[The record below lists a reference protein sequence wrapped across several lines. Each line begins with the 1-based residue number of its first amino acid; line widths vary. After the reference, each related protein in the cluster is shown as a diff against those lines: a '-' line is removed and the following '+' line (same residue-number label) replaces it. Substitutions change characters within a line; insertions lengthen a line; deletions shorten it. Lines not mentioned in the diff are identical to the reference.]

1 MAQSIANNREPAG
14 PAHQLDVYLQRQMS
28 RASGQVRLFELFS
41 AILLLI
47 GGILGS
53 LFLVALV
60 DAWVIELR
68 PWMRWL
74 VLISLVGGAAAW
86 TVLVIV
92 PLMIRRINP
101 VYAAR
106 MVELARPEIKN
117 GLINYL
123 LLRSVERTGQPISR
137 RVIELVGSRAAH
149 DISGVEISETIDKSR
164 SVRAAMFLVLVL
176 GAFAAYLFLSP
187 KSPFQTIAR
196 VLAPSA
202 DLARPAR
209 VRIFEVQPGDAVAF
223 FGQPVTI
230 SAKVTGRFAE
240 EPVSVVYSTTDG
252 QVINATVGMQPSES
266 ADESWSVVL
275 RTDERGVG
283 QSLTYHV
290 EAGDGKS
297 STYSLIV
304 KSTPMLT
311 VDRIEYR
318 FPEYTRLP
326 ELRETGNPEIHGLE
340 GTSVTVHA
348 VANTEL
354 KQARLELLNRIREDN
369 YEVVGTVPLQ
379 VADKKNAS
387 GSFQLQL
394 DTRRQGQLW
403 SHYRLELTTTDGTR
417 GDPGTTFPIR
427 VIPDL
432 APEIQ
437 ILEPGQPEVTLP
449 LNSRLRFFIRAE
461 DQDFELRQIVAHGTS
476 LGVPAF
482 EKEVPIPP
490 DADRAGQIN
499 AAFDLVPKELLLRAG
514 ETVVVNFEAV
524 DNRTAL
530 TSTAA
535 DPNRTRSNNV
545 IVTITPPVENPEN
558 PPPADGDE
566 QGDKGDSKTGE
577 SNQPPRDNGKGDKKK
592 DDRGPEGDDAGSDE
606 KEQGNKD
613 QQNPDD
619 PGEGE
624 NSGEKQNDKDTNNPQ
639 SGEKDSGDSKGNKK
653 QGRNK
658 DDKNSPENKGDE
670 GEGAGSDS
678 DPAAGAGQDKSDS
691 SKGQKSDGKQGAGEK
706 SDKKGDKSSSNNGQS
721 KESGES
727 GTSGDGDPQNQHGN
741 ADSSP
746 ANPDDTANE
755 GNRPGENGSSQDQM
769 SEDAHAGEI
778 FEEINRFREQ
788 KQNKN
793 RDQGQEQKGSEAS
806 GNNSENDNGK
816 QSGEKSDPQ
825 NKGNQAEKN
834 PAGRNK
840 GDKSSSDEKSSPSGD
855 PGDKSDEGNKSQG
868 NPAGSD
874 KQDGKNQGADKQSG
888 DKPGDQKQ
896 GDQKQGNGE
905 EKNSNNASQQQDG
918 DKTNQGNPSQGED
931 KGNSGQNEK
940 SSSDGGQGEEKSGD
954 KQNGDK
960 SSGGGEESE
969 KGEQKD
975 ESASKSSGQG
985 GPPEETSGG
994 ESPGSSNDQK
1004 GDSAGGQGGEKSGDP
1019 SAGKQ
1024 GNKSGGDP
1032 EGEGDGDEK
1041 TAGDASSKQGNGK
1054 TSSGSKAPGNEPGNE
1069 KGSDQG
1075 KPAPDEA
1082 KRGNGDAGKKAG
1094 GGEGEGGG
1102 EKGDGKG
1109 NPGQGANG
1117 GGGSENPAGS
1127 GAGTGG
1133 GGSPGGGG
1141 NTGASQNKPNS
1152 TGQDVGADEANL
1164 EFTKKA
1170 TDLAIEYLE
1179 GQQEDPDPE
1188 LLERLN
1194 WTEAELREFVQR
1206 WKDLKARAE
1215 SGNEAE
1221 KRQLEQELRSLG
1233 LTPPETAVGEQEI
1246 DRDQQTGYREEGR
1259 VNNAPPGF
1267 KAFQRRRNRTDE
1279 NKK

>member
-14 PAHQLDVYLQRQMS
+14 AAQQLDAYLQRQMS

-41 AILLLI
+41 AVLLLI
-47 GGILGS
+47 GGILGA

-74 VLISLVGGAAAW
+74 VLISLLGGSAAW
-86 TVLVIV
+86 TILVIV

-123 LLRSVERTGQPISR
+123 LLRSVERSGQPVSR

-176 GAFAAYLFLSP
+176 GAFATYLFLSP

-223 FGQPVTI
+223 FGQPVKI
-230 SAKVTGRFAE
+230 SARVSGRFAE

-252 QVINATVGMQPSES
+252 QVINATLGMQPSES

-340 GTSVTVHA
+340 GTTVTVHA

-354 KQARLELLNRIREDN
+354 KQARLELLNRIREGN

-394 DTRRQGQLW
+394 DTRRQAQLW

-417 GDPGTTFPIR
+417 GDPGTPFPIK

-437 ILEPGQPEVTLP
+437 ILEPEQPEVTLP
-449 LNSRLRFFIRAE
+449 LNSRLRFFVRAQ
-461 DQDFELRQIVAHGTS
+461 DQDFELRRIVAYGTS

-490 DADRAGQIN
+490 DADQAGQIN
-499 AAFDLVPKELLLRAG
+499 VAFDLVPKELLLRAG

-530 TSTAA
+530 TSNAA

-545 IVTITPPVENPEN
+545 IVTITPPVENPEEST
-558 PPPADGDE
+558 PPPDGNE
-566 QGDKGDSKTGE
+566 QNDKGDSKTGE
-577 SNQPPRDNGKGDKKK
+577 NNPPPRENDKGEKKK
-592 DDRGPEGDDAGSDE
+592 DERGPEGDDPGSDE

-613 QQNPDD
+613 EKNPDD
-619 PGEGE
+619 PGEGDD
-624 NSGEKQNDKDTNNPQ
+624 SGDKQNDKDKNDPS
-639 SGEKDSGDSKGNKK
+639 SGENDSGDSKGNKN

-658 DDKNSPENKGDE
+658 DDKNSSENKGDE

-678 DPAAGAGQDKSDS
+678 EPAAGAGRDKSDS
-691 SKGQKSDGKQGAGEK
+691 AKGQKSDGKQTGAGEK
-706 SDKKGDKSSSNNGQS
+706 SDKKGDKSGSQDSQTEQS
-721 KESGES
+721 AESGSSGES
-727 GTSGDGDPQNQHGN
+727 DPQNQQGN
-741 ADSSP
+741 SDGSP
-746 ANPDDTANE
+746 ANPDDTGSQ
-755 GNRPGENGSSQDQM
+755 GNRPGENGNSQDQM
-769 SEDAHAGEI
+769 SEDAHPGEI

-788 KQNKN
+788 KQNN
-793 RDQGQEQKGSEAS
+793 DRGQGQEQKGSEES
-806 GNNSENDNGK
+806 GD
-816 QSGEKSDPQ
+816 
-825 NKGNQAEKN
+825 
-834 PAGRNK
+834 NK
-840 GDKSSSDEKSSPSGD
+840 GDKASPDEKSSGN
-855 PGDKSDEGNKSQG
+855 PGDKSDGGDKSQG
-868 NPAGSD
+868 NPQASD
-874 KQDGKNQGADKQSG
+874 KQGGKNQGADKQGG
-888 DKPGDQKQ
+888 DKQNDQKQ
-896 GDQKQGNGE
+896 GDGE
-905 EKNSNNASQQQDG
+905 KENSSNASQQQDG

-931 KGNSGQNEK
+931 EGNSGQNEK
-940 SSSDGGQGEEKSGD
+940 SSSAGSQGEEKSGD
-954 KQNGDK
+954 KKDGDK

-975 ESASKSSGQG
+975 ESTTKEPRQG

-994 ESPGSSNDQK
+994 ESPGSSGDQK

-1024 GNKSGGDP
+1024 GNKSAGDP
-1032 EGEGDGDEK
+1032 SGKGNGDEK
-1041 TAGDASSKQGNGK
+1041 TGGDPSSQKGDGKASGD
-1054 TSSGSKAPGNEPGNE
+1054 TKAPANKPGNEQGSSQAERAPGEGN
-1069 KGSDQG
+1069 QG
-1075 KPAPDEA
+1075 TGD
-1082 KRGNGDAGKKAG
+1082 DAGKQAG
-1094 GGEGEGGG
+1094 GGEGDGKGQ
-1102 EKGDGKG
+1102 KGDGQG
-1109 NPGQGANG
+1109 DSGQGSKG
-1117 GGGSENPAGS
+1117 GGGSENPDGS
-1127 GAGTGG
+1127 GSETGG
-1133 GGSPGGGG
+1133 GGSPSSGSGS
-1141 NTGASQNKPNS
+1141 GAAQNKKNP

-1170 TDLAIEYLE
+1170 TDLALEYLE

-1194 WTEAELREFVQR
+1194 WTEQELREFVQR

-1215 SGNEAE
+1215 SGNEAD

-1233 LTPPETAVGEQEI
+1233 LTQPETAVGEKDI
-1246 DRDQQTGYREEGR
+1246 DRDQQSGYREEGR
-1259 VNNAPPGF
+1259 VSNAPPGF